1 MSIVDIFLLTILA
14 SKEIVSLS
22 NVVQQVQFMDI
33 KKVPS
38 RIAIYKR
45 LHVLNRSKLVYILW
59 EKDKKF
65 YLISLA
71 GLFVITEFKNQIN
84 GIKSALVKIKLNGS
98 QQS

>member
-1 MSIVDIFLLTILA
+1 MSIVDIFLLTILT
-14 SKEIVSLS
+14 SKEILSLS
-22 NVVQQVQFMDI
+22 NIVQQIQLMDI
-33 KKVPS
+33 EKVPS

-45 LHVLNRSKLVYILW
+45 LHVLNRSKLLYIFW

-84 GIKSALVKIKLNGS
+84 GIKSV
-98 QQS
+98 